1 MRATDIFQY
10 RRFRRRPLPGP
21 VVTNLGQAARLPPA
35 LTRKLRRRQLP
46 GPSREGSIRDI
57 RKWGRDLR
65 CLQAL
70 SLALAVLLGSFS
82 VSAAPDDEAARVI
95 ARVNDFRAAH
105 GLAPVAADPILSK
118 AAQLHAEAMA
128 ESGAFS
134 HDGPDGDL
142 TERLRRAGYAFAT
155 AAENIGGGAPT
166 PEETAAAW
174 EQSPPHA
181 RNLLVPA
188 VRDAGVGHAK
198 ASGPGQPF
206 TDYWCLIL
214 AEPAP
219 P

>member
-1 MRATDIFQY
+1 
-10 RRFRRRPLPGP
+10 
-21 VVTNLGQAARLPPA
+21 
-35 LTRKLRRRQLP
+35 
-46 GPSREGSIRDI
+46 
-57 RKWGRDLR
+57 LR

-70 SLALAVLLGSFS
+70 SLALVVLFGSFS
-82 VSAAPDDEAARVI
+82 VSAAPDDEAARLL
-95 ARVNDFRAAH
+95 ARVNDFRTAH
-105 GLAPVAADPILSK
+105 GLAPVVTDPKLSA

-134 HDGPDGDL
+134 HDGPDGNL

-166 PEETAAAW
+166 PEEAAAAW

-188 VRDAGVGHAK
+188 VRDAGAGHAK